1 MAPSTLPAG
10 AGLVPLLAQPVP
22 SELPRSW
29 LQRAAAR
36 PLPDPGAL
44 LLLLAVGGGCI
55 CLLGRGPTS
64 DLDGMGHAANDA
76 AASAVDL
83 AGSPISS
90 FGPPGYVPV
99 KGRYTAIAVAA
110 FVTVAW
116 LVACQ
121 YACDFVIKKVVRG
134 ALHALDVAKLGLD
147 VEAGPLHSCFFRGS
161 LELRRCIVRNPRG
174 FDSDRLLEIRCVT
187 VDFNIWRLLTSFGGE
202 LAIRGLSLD
211 GVTVTVETR
220 TGVHSP
226 EDGSNVQEALSQ
238 LACLPLV
245 PPQKTKFS
253 MQKVAAT
260 DLVVNAFAGA
270 TSQLPPITYQDFSEE
285 TGSYSIERAIA
296 RLSADL
302 GHAAMAAARP
312 DGI

>member
-1 MAPSTLPAG
+1 MAPSTSPAA
-10 AGLVPLLAQPVP
+10 AGLVPLLAPPVT

-64 DLDGMGHAANDA
+64 GLDGMGHAANA
-76 AASAVDL
+76 AAGSAVDL
-83 AGSPISS
+83 AVM
-90 FGPPGYVPV
+90 GPPGYVPV

-121 YACDFVIKKVVRG
+121 YACDFVIKTAFRG
-134 ALHALDVAKLGLD
+134 ALRAMDVAKLGLD
-147 VEAGPLHSCFFRGS
+147 VETGPLHSCFFRGS

-220 TGVHSP
+220 AGVHSP

-245 PPQKTKFS
+245 PPQKAKFS
-253 MQKVAAT
+253 LQKVAAT

-270 TSQLPPITYQDFSEE
+270 TSQLPPITYQDFSVE
-285 TGSYSIERAIA
+285 TDSYSIERAIA